1 MGRRSSALPQPP
13 ALPSCLRAVCP
24 FAQQQLYWGKVVLMV
39 LLLHV
44 APMEPCEAFVRA
56 PGTVLLSEI
65 KL

>member
-1 MGRRSSALPQPP
+1 
-13 ALPSCLRAVCP
+13 
-24 FAQQQLYWGKVVLMV
+24 MV